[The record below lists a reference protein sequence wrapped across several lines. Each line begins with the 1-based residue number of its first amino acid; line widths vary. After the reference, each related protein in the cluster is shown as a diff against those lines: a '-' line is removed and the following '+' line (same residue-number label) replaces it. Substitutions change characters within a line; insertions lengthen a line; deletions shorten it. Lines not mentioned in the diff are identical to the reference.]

1 MNIRPVAALVALA
14 ALALAAGCTARAIPI
29 RTLLDDPARYEGKTV
44 RISGTVESAIGVLG
58 YGAYRIDDG
67 TGVLTV
73 VTNTGG
79 APREGAEVGV
89 EGEFRAAFTLG
100 AETVA
105 ALIEA
110 KRMDPLPV
118 EGR

>member
-1 MNIRPVAALVALA
+1 MTIRLRPALLALA
-14 ALALAAGCTARAIPI
+14 ALVLAAGCTARAIPI
-29 RTLLDDPARYEGKTV
+29 RTLLDDPGRYEGKTV
-44 RISGTVESAIGVLG
+44 VISGTVQSAIGVLG
-58 YGAYRIDDG
+58 YGAYRVDDG
-67 TGVLTV
+67 TGTLTV

-110 KRMDPLPV
+110 KRMDPIPAG
-118 EGR
+118 GR